1 MQPTK
6 FEIAINL
13 RAAQALGLVIPR
25 AVLARADEVIQ
36 QRRRLALLAP
46 RDIPTGSEHVC
57 LLGWTG
63 SNRRSVKFATSRPLS
78 AF

>member
-1 MQPTK
+1 
-6 FEIAINL
+6 
-13 RAAQALGLVIPR
+13 
-25 AVLARADEVIQ
+25 VLARADEVIQ